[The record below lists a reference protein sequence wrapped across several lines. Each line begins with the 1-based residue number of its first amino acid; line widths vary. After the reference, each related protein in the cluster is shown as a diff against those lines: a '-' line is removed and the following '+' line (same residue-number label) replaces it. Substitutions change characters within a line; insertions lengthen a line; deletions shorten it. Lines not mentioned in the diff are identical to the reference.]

1 MLVPLDQNELGKE
14 IPVYILYVIY
24 IFKYLLCHKYL
35 YIYIYIYITHTYIKP
50 QNSIFKTLQTTPWF
64 QFALKGNIKL
74 ESFYS

>member
-14 IPVYILYVIY
+14 IHVYILYVIY

-35 YIYIYIYITHTYIKP
+35 YIYIYITHTYIKP

-64 QFALKGNIKL
+64 QFVLKGNIKL